1 MALSKVKISG
11 LDSITA
17 TADELNYVDGVTSAI
32 QTQMDA
38 KSPIASPSFTGNVG
52 IGNASPDGNLT
63 IGDTSTSGD
72 VTIRI
77 KGDATSRGFLM
88 FGDPGGIQLGDIMY
102 DHSDDHMR
110 FRVNNTE
117 RMRIDSSG
125 NLLVGQTAGNVYNQS
140 SVTGLK
146 LDGTNGNIQTAR
158 ANNVS
163 LLLNRYG
170 TDGDIARFYK
180 NGSLVGGIG
189 SVSGVTSYIDGGS
202 GFSGIQF
209 GGDGLVPRDNSA
221 LADNTSDLGT
231 SSYRFKDLYL
241 SGGVV
246 FGDAGGSGTTTS
258 NNTLDSYEEGTFT
271 PTLQATT
278 TNPTYTINSNR
289 TYYVKVGN
297 FVSFNFDISVS
308 ISSVGSGHFFISLPF
323 APSGTKNYHSISGKR
338 NNSAFSMYDYELS
351 AYGTSSGL
359 YFAKVNGIN
368 GAEIDLQTT
377 SYLRTGGVRMCFQFN
392 YIST

>member
-1 MALSKVKISG
+1 MALSKVKITG

-146 LDGTNGNIQTAR
+146 LDGTNGNIQTFEQK
-158 ANNVS
+158 
-163 LLLNRYG
+163 
-170 TDGDIARFYK
+170 T
-180 NGSLVGGIG
+180 
-189 SVSGVTSYIDGGS
+189 
-202 GFSGIQF
+202 
-209 GGDGLVPRDNSA
+209 
-221 LADNTSDLGT
+221 
-231 SSYRFKDLYL
+231 
-241 SGGVV
+241 
-246 FGDAGGSGTTTS
+246 
-258 NNTLDSYEEGTFT
+258 E
-271 PTLQATT
+271 
-278 TNPTYTINSNR
+278 
-289 TYYVKVGN
+289 
-297 FVSFNFDISVS
+297 
-308 ISSVGSGHFFISLPF
+308 
-323 APSGTKNYHSISGKR
+323 
-338 NNSAFSMYDYELS
+338 
-351 AYGTSSGL
+351 
-359 YFAKVNGIN
+359 
-368 GAEIDLQTT
+368 
-377 SYLRTGGVRMCFQFN
+377 TG
-392 YIST
+392 